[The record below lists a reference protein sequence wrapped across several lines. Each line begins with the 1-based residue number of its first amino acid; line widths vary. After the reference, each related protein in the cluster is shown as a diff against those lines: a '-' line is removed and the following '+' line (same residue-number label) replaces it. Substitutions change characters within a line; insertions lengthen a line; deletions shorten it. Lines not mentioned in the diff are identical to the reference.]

1 MLRNLTEEEIKKVLT
16 YIPLSQSVSKE
27 QQQLIYKQQCDV
39 LSSILRTFKIHP
51 EGINRLGEEL
61 KKAWNR
67 AHIDPGTSIGMLA
80 AQAIAQPATQGKLK
94 NFSQA
99 GDLTSRSYD
108 ADRLIEILEV
118 VATQRYRNMTIVF
131 EDPYLTY
138 ADILTHFRPKLVGIT
153 LRQLVNN
160 FEMIDR
166 ETQEFD
172 RIWWD
177 NYNYIFNL
185 NPEAYAPKFLR
196 LYLDTVTMAKY
207 KISMR
212 MIHNALTTGDN
223 MEFIAIIF
231 SPYDY
236 GIVDILVSRNAEI
249 SIKVGTKTE
258 KIQVQDETVFL
269 ENVIIPTIVKS
280 ELPEGDIQISG
291 VKGIVDMLPVELPLH
306 SLFISSQNRGR
317 NIYDVYVN
325 KRQETARGV
334 PRQRLKEALKEV
346 GAKIVKIPESEL
358 QYKDALPLFIRCQC
372 DSEPIKKLE
381 KLYSSLTYQVD
392 GVNYRDWKN
401 PQYHRLVYCYGE
413 TEGNN
418 LRDVLSIPGIHKKY
432 TISNDLREVRDV
444 LGIQAA
450 NNLIIREAMNV
461 CETIGFVHQNHLI
474 TLASAMTRNGFI
486 LPVNY
491 QGTSKNLGFYTNMA
505 FERSMESI
513 MASSIGGNEY
523 VASTSTLHGTGRI
536 ISVGTGSLDILPV
549 QENDTE
555 FAPVQLKPVVGLT
568 PPTNISKP
576 TVNITNLPTIRR
588 PTKKPQDITRCEPI
602 IENVIYYAFSDMDV
616 PIPTNAYT
624 PNNSMNFSN
633 IAQSIGLYNAVT
645 LY

>member
-1 MLRNLTEEEIKKVLT
+1 MLRNLDEHDIKKVLS

-39 LSSILRTFKIHP
+39 LASILRTFKIHP
-51 EGINRLGEEL
+51 EGIDRLGEEL

-94 NFSQA
+94 NFSQS

-118 VATQRYRNMTIVF
+118 VSTQRYRNMTIVF

-138 ADILTHFRPKLVGIT
+138 ANILEHFRPKLVGIT

-160 FEMIDR
+160 FEMLDR
-166 ETQEFD
+166 TTDEYD
-172 RIWWD
+172 NAWWD

-196 LYLDTVTMAKY
+196 LHLDTQTMAKY

-212 MIHNALTTGDN
+212 MIHNALTNGDN
-223 MEFIAIIF
+223 MEFIAVIF

-236 GIVDILVSRNAEI
+236 GIVDILVSHNAEI
-249 SIKVGTKTE
+249 TIKVANKLE

-280 ELPEGDIQISG
+280 DLPEGDIQISG

-306 SLFISSQNRGR
+306 TLFVNSQNRGR
-317 NIYDVYVN
+317 GIYDVYVN
-325 KRQETARGV
+325 KRQESARGV
-334 PRQRLKEALKEV
+334 PRQRLKEVLKEV

-358 QYKDALPLFIRCQC
+358 NYTNALPLFIRCQC

-381 KLYSSLTYQVD
+381 QLYASLRFEVD
-392 GVNYRDWKN
+392 GVNYRDWRN

-418 LRDVLSIPGIHKKY
+418 LRDVLSIPGINKRY

-450 NNLIIREAMNV
+450 NNLIVREAMNV

-474 TLASAMTRNGFI
+474 TLASAMTRNGII

-505 FERSMESI
+505 FERPMESI
-513 MASSIGGNEY
+513 MAASIGGNEY

-536 ISVGTGSLDILPV
+536 ISVGTGSLDVLPV
-549 QENDTE
+549 PDDDKE
-555 FAPVQLKPVVGLT
+555 FTPVQLKPVAINA
-568 PPTNISKP
+568 PSNRPTI
-576 TVNITNLPTIRR
+576 VNIPTTIRR
-588 PTKKPQDITRCEPI
+588 PTKRPQDITRCEPI
-602 IENVIYYAFSDMDV
+602 LELAISYAFSDMDV

-624 PNNSMNFSN
+624 PNNSMNFSS
-633 IAQSIGLYNAVT
+633 IAQTIGLYRPIT